1 MTEPQIFA
9 DLRDNYNKY
18 LQSPGTLIISK
29 SLHEIY
35 KSLNLEGFKE
45 ADESINVT
53 KSEYGGPGESENE
66 SVCGPIREFIIKR
79 DNQVFEFQPILNNN
93 LEQKGKG
100 FMDNFRASFNNKP
113 NESVVCAH
121 QDYIPNAPKK
131 IKINPDSHSIFPRYR
146 MIEETTIPNL
156 DQETL
161 FFIFY
166 YQQDQ
171 YEKYLAACELKR
183 KEWRFHKKYSVWFK
197 RSSDPVVVNDEYEKG
212 DMYVF
217 DYEEFF
223 RVKRR
228 NGFQFEYKYLE
239 DDLNPP
245 MRQ

>member
-1 MTEPQIFA
+1 
-9 DLRDNYNKY
+9 
-18 LQSPGTLIISK
+18 
-29 SLHEIY
+29 
-35 KSLNLEGFKE
+35 
-45 ADESINVT
+45 
-53 KSEYGGPGESENE
+53 
-66 SVCGPIREFIIKR
+66 
-79 DNQVFEFQPILNNN
+79 
-93 LEQKGKG
+93 
-100 FMDNFRASFNNKP
+100 
-113 NESVVCAH
+113 
-121 QDYIPNAPKK
+121 
-131 IKINPDSHSIFPRYR
+131 